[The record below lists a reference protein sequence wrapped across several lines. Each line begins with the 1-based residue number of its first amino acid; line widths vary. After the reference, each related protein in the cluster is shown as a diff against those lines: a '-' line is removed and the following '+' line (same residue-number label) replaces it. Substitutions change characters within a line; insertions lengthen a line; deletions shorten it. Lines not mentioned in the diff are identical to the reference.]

1 MRGRLIVGVLLGLVL
16 PAAIAIVGFY
26 ITRSNNPI
34 PGYYS
39 DSFVMAPQVASY
51 PNFQN
56 QTPTVQTI
64 TLMHPQQT
72 QRLANQSL
80 AKSSS
85 LPIAQSAFGAAAQP
99 ALASNPPIMK
109 PTVSAQPPTFN
120 QNSANG
126 TFASSAKPSPSN
138 SFATANRPFQPQQ
151 AQKGSNATAL
161 RSPQQQPARNPF
173 SHQPNSWQF
182 NRNTATP
189 IRANSNQSFGQ
200 PNRAV
205 GSNGFNSSN
214 ASATPQKFP
223 TIYEQV
229 IKGMPASANNVKA
242 LVRAKYSVSE
252 ADATK
257 LAEVLAEAD
266 SLVETSMSEDELTM
280 TCSQDVHMAVSRFI
294 STFLTNDGV
303 PSNLSGPERVD
314 SVRFHNNIQRQVT
327 QASYESVFEPTS
339 LGFAPS
345 AEDVKV
351 LLRADYK
358 LPADKA
364 KLFESL
370 LKTKSRLLL
379 EANLNSVDELASNET
394 ATLTVTTTRAG
405 QLAVAHLIDALF
417 SVEEAE
423 AINDADEKVSD
434 EKVSDEKVSDEKVS
448 DEKVSEEESSERDS
462 SKEDSEEVSDENF
475 EAEQRTVAAAEIK

>member
-1 MRGRLIVGVLLGLVL
+1 
-16 PAAIAIVGFY
+16 
-26 ITRSNNPI
+26 
-34 PGYYS
+34 
-39 DSFVMAPQVASY
+39 
-51 PNFQN
+51 
-56 QTPTVQTI
+56 
-64 TLMHPQQT
+64 
-72 QRLANQSL
+72 
-80 AKSSS
+80 
-85 LPIAQSAFGAAAQP
+85 
-99 ALASNPPIMK
+99 
-109 PTVSAQPPTFN
+109 
-120 QNSANG
+120 
-126 TFASSAKPSPSN
+126 
-138 SFATANRPFQPQQ
+138 
-151 AQKGSNATAL
+151 
-161 RSPQQQPARNPF
+161 
-173 SHQPNSWQF
+173 
-182 NRNTATP
+182 
-189 IRANSNQSFGQ
+189 
-200 PNRAV
+200 
-205 GSNGFNSSN
+205 
-214 ASATPQKFP
+214 
-223 TIYEQV
+223 
-229 IKGMPASANNVKA
+229 
-242 LVRAKYSVSE
+242 
-252 ADATK
+252 
-257 LAEVLAEAD
+257 LAEAD

-280 TCSQDVHMAVSRFI
+280 TCIQDVHMAVSRFI

-423 AINDADEKVSD
+423 AINDADEKVS
-434 EKVSDEKVSDEKVS
+434 EEESSEEES
-448 DEKVSEEESSERDS
+448 SEEESSERDS